1 MFITPLSDSFSVCFY
16 VSAKKHLQVQF
27 LKAFCG
33 QPDLACFV
41 TINYNKKKQKL
52 ISVFS
57 NFNMSCFCES
67 PFCKMFWRPPEA
79 GGHNL
84 VTVWESWGL
93 GLIWKVLILP
103 IKTRGW
109 WLLYSPY
116 DLWIVHLAMEGLY
129 MICRSHWDVSI
140 IKVVQLPLLIKSE
153 ILMFLSKS
161 SEVTVSHPARAHLYG
176 TFCNLDFRNKR
187 KL

>member
-33 QPDLACFV
+33 HPDLACFV

-57 NFNMSCFCES
+57 NFNMSCFYES

-79 GGHNL
+79 GGLQSCDRLGILRVWLNL
-84 VTVWESWGL
+84 KSFN
-93 GLIWKVLILP
+93 IANKD
-103 IKTRGW
+103 KR
-109 WLLYSPY
+109 
-116 DLWIVHLAMEGLY
+116 M
-129 MICRSHWDVSI
+129 MIAIQSI
-140 IKVVQLPLLIKSE
+140 
-153 ILMFLSKS
+153 
-161 SEVTVSHPARAHLYG
+161 
-176 TFCNLDFRNKR
+176 
-187 KL
+187 

>member
-1 MFITPLSDSFSVCFY
+1 MFLQRSICRFS
-16 VSAKKHLQVQF
+16 F
-27 LKAFCG
+27 LKLSVDNLTLHALLLLIIIKRSKNWYLFFPTLICPAFVKV
-33 QPDLACFV
+33 LFVKCFGD
-41 TINYNKKKQKL
+41 
-52 ISVFS
+52 
-57 NFNMSCFCES
+57 
-67 PFCKMFWRPPEA
+67 PRRR
-79 GGHNL
+79 GGYNL

-116 DLWIVHLAMEGLY
+116 DLWIVYLAMEGLY

-140 IKVVQLPLLIKSE
+140 IKVVQLPLSIKSE
-153 ILMFLSKS
+153 VLMFLSKS